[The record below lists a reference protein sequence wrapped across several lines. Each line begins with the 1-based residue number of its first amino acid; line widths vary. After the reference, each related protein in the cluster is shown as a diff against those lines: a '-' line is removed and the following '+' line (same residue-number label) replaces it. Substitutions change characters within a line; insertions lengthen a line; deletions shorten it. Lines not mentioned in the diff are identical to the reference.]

1 MIKKLITATLLLFVV
16 GCSTYNV
23 NEIDLVVNG
32 IEVDSR
38 IIDDYMLF
46 QGKGRSYVTFIN
58 NEEMA
63 VTNYT
68 YFGYDNKKQPIK
80 IFVTLTEP
88 EFEEFMKVVERC
100 E

>member
-1 MIKKLITATLLLFVV
+1 MIKKLMLITLLIFVV

-23 NEIDLVVNG
+23 NEIELVVNG

-38 IIDDYMLF
+38 IIDDYTLF
-46 QGKGRSYVTFIN
+46 QGKGRSYITFIN
-58 NEEMA
+58 NEEII

-68 YFGYDNKKQPIK
+68 YFGYGNKKQPRK
-80 IFVTLTEP
+80 IFVTLSEV
-88 EFEEFMKVVERC
+88 EFEEFMKIVERC